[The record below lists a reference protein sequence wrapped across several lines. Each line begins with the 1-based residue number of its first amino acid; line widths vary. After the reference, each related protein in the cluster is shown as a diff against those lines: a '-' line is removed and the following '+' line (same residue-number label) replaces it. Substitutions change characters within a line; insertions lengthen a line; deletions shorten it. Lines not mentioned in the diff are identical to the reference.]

1 MISSYCHLIHY
12 LHYHYFESLNFNSK
26 NQITVF
32 VFFLGKCGLRKKK
45 HRSSTTLTRQTALI
59 TSHLWF
65 SFGTRDRTYN
75 LALATQVLSI
85 SLALSPASWLT
96 IKEIISV
103 EFTVLKNVGILFL
116 DLQNINDSTL
126 NKWYSHVQPRQNICS
141 LLHCLKLYPLN
152 FPLLSPFS
160 VIPQWAAVHFW
171 QPCTTLTQINKFP
184 ILPMW

>member
-126 NKWYSHVQPRQNICS
+126 NKWYSHVQPRLRLTKVFQECTALRKWDLKTKEKENNFSFCKRPK
-141 LLHCLKLYPLN
+141 LVDWVTLHFVVPK
-152 FPLLSPFS
+152 
-160 VIPQWAAVHFW
+160 I
-171 QPCTTLTQINKFP
+171 QPRAC
-184 ILPMW
+184 